1 MLESDLCFLQNLG
14 KSPTSSICSV
24 GRRKT
29 SYVFAFFSSGQIF
42 GLFNKFCKYSIMVH
56 ELTKSHTLNS
66 VGKIMTLHFVF
77 DYVLH
82 MSPKNSV
89 DQ

>member
-1 MLESDLCFLQNLG
+1 MLESNLCFLQNLG

-24 GRRKT
+24 GGKQVIFWL
-29 SYVFAFFSSGQIF
+29 SFMSGQVF

>member
-1 MLESDLCFLQNLG
+1 MLESDLGFLQNLG

-24 GRRKT
+24 GEKQV
-29 SYVFAFFSSGQIF
+29 VFLLSFMSGQVF
-42 GLFNKFCKYSIMVH
+42 GLFNKFCKYSILVH

-66 VGKIMTLHFVF
+66 VGKIMTLNFLY
-77 DYVLH
+77 YVLH

>member
-24 GRRKT
+24 GEKQVMFLL
-29 SYVFAFFSSGQIF
+29 SFLSGHVFGRFK
-42 GLFNKFCKYSIMVH
+42 KFCKYSKMVH

-77 DYVLH
+77 NYVLH

-89 DQ
+89 D

>member
-1 MLESDLCFLQNLG
+1 
-14 KSPTSSICSV
+14 
-24 GRRKT
+24 
-29 SYVFAFFSSGQIF
+29 
-42 GLFNKFCKYSIMVH
+42 MVH